1 MSRLFGVIDT
11 SRLLCYLSLC
21 PTGHV
26 YFLFPVITV
35 LDLSHEELLSRD
47 ALHNKEVKR
56 FEIFNLF
63 RLVIVLLAG
72 VDHTAIGRSRRRKIH
87 L

>member
-1 MSRLFGVIDT
+1 MSRLFGHIDT
-11 SRLLCYLSLC
+11 SRLLCYLSLN
-21 PTGHV
+21 PTGRV

-35 LDLSHEELLSRD
+35 LYLSHKELLSRD

-56 FEIFNLF
+56 FEIFNLS
-63 RLVIVLLAG
+63 RLVIVLLPG
-72 VDHTAIGRSRRRKIH
+72 VDHTAMGRSRRRELH